1 MKTLLLSLAL
11 CAIALSAETPA
22 APPPAPVKTAALD
35 LSVEDQEKLSRVM
48 ILAQS
53 QQLNLSA
60 AKAAADQAL
69 ASYNTVLAEMQT
81 KYKAAGCQITVE
93 KVWQCPAPS
102 PVPPTTN

>member
-1 MKTLLLSLAL
+1 MKLALSLIL
-11 CAIALSAETPA
+11 SAIALSAETPA
-22 APPPAPVKTAALD
+22 APKKTTALD

-53 QQLNLSA
+53 QQLNFSQ

-69 ASYNTVLAEMQT
+69 ANYNTVLAEMQT

-93 KVWQCPAPS
+93 KAWQCPAAS
-102 PVPPTTN
+102 PVPPTTK